1 MDTSDKNYKK
11 LSQKLTKID
20 PPKNLFYECPFR
32 TFNRAKPFTLR
43 GRSTTKIV
51 VNCSKLTKIVF
62 VEVKCK
68 FKSVRT
74 IIPCNKQIFNKLKKN
89 LYIFSGR

>member
-32 TFNRAKPFTLR
+32 TFNRAKPFTPTR
-43 GRSTTKIV
+43 GGM
-51 VNCSKLTKIVF
+51 
-62 VEVKCK
+62 
-68 FKSVRT
+68 
-74 IIPCNKQIFNKLKKN
+74 N
-89 LYIFSGR
+89 LPDYRAKPFTPSRGWREETQ